1 MKYSTS
7 KKPLVCMQTQSTCY
21 KGTSKMTIKGILW
34 HSTGA
39 NNPNL
44 KRYVQPSDKKPA
56 SDTYSKAEWL
66 KVLGTNNNKN
76 DMNHIN
82 REMGMNGW
90 IGKLADGSVAS
101 VQTMPWDFKPWGCAS
116 GPKGS
121 CNNGWIQFEICEDG
135 LNDKKYFEAIYKEAC
150 ELTAYLCKINGLNP
164 KGTVKMNG
172 VTVPVILCHADSYK
186 LGLGSNH
193 GDIYNWFKKYGKD
206 MDDVRNDVAKLIDA
220 ATIKPAEKKPEKKEK
235 AKYFVRKSWKD
246 AKSQVGAYAD
256 LEKAK
261 KACDKA
267 GSGYEVYSAKGSL
280 VYPKA
285 TSTTQFKVGDKVKII
300 KGATWSTGTSIQS
313 WVFKSVL
320 YVRKVRSNGIVEVS
334 TTKTGDLTGTI
345 KPAYLTLADAKRP
358 EVATIKP
365 YLVIITASAL
375 YVRAGAGTS
384 FKVNTTVKKGQ
395 VYTIIAESN
404 GWGKLKS
411 GAGWIDLKHTKKL
424 K

>member
-1 MKYSTS
+1 
-7 KKPLVCMQTQSTCY
+7 
-21 KGTSKMTIKGILW
+21 MTIKGILW

-44 KRYVQPSDKKPA
+44 KRYIQPSDKKPA
-56 SDTYSKAEWL
+56 NDTYSKAEWL
-66 KVLGTNNNKN
+66 KVLGTNPNKN
-76 DMNHIN
+76 DMNHIKV
-82 REMGMNGW
+82 EMGMNGW
-90 IGKLADGSVAS
+90 IGKLANGEVAAI
-101 VQTMPWDFKPWGCAS
+101 QTMPWDFKPWGCAS

-172 VTVPVILCHADSYK
+172 VTVPVILCHADSHK

-193 GDIYNWFKKYGKD
+193 GDIYHWFKKYGKD

-220 ATIKPAEKKPEKKEK
+220 ATIKPAEKKPEKKEE

-246 AKSQVGAYAD
+246 TKSQVGAYAD

-334 TTKTGDLTGTI
+334 TTKTGALTGTI

-365 YLVIITASAL
+365 YLIIVTASKL
-375 YVRAGAGTS
+375 NVRAGAGTG
-384 FKVNTTVKKGQ
+384 FKVNTTIKKGQ
-395 VYTIIAESN
+395 VYTIIAEDN

-411 GAGWIDLKHTKKL
+411 GAGWIYLKDNTKKL

>member
-1 MKYSTS
+1 
-7 KKPLVCMQTQSTCY
+7 
-21 KGTSKMTIKGILW
+21 
-34 HSTGA
+34 
-39 NNPNL
+39 
-44 KRYVQPSDKKPA
+44 
-56 SDTYSKAEWL
+56 
-66 KVLGTNNNKN
+66 
-76 DMNHIN
+76 
-82 REMGMNGW
+82 
-90 IGKLADGSVAS
+90 
-101 VQTMPWDFKPWGCAS
+101 
-116 GPKGS
+116 
-121 CNNGWIQFEICEDG
+121 
-135 LNDKKYFEAIYKEAC
+135 
-150 ELTAYLCKINGLNP
+150 
-164 KGTVKMNG
+164 MNG
-172 VTVPVILCHADSYK
+172 VTVPVILCHADSHK
-186 LGLGSNH
+186 LGLGNNH
-193 GDIYNWFKKYGKD
+193 SDIYHWFKKYGKD

-220 ATIKPAEKKPEKKEK
+220 TTIKPAEKKEE

-300 KGATWSTGTSIQS
+300 SGAKWSTGTSIQS

-320 YVRKVRSNGIVEVS
+320 YVRKIRSNGIVEVS
-334 TTKTGDLTGTI
+334 TTKTGALTGTI
-345 KPAYLTLADAKRP
+345 KPAYLTLVDAKRP

-395 VYTIIAESN
+395 VYTIIAESD

-411 GAGWIDLKHTKKL
+411 GAGWIDLKHTRKL